1 MNEKLDNFW
10 WFNEFI
16 FKSYNEAFS
25 DAIDIMDVND
35 SVDLI
40 LNKQKSFNKETLS
53 ANVNLTI
60 KTPIILFL
68 FILNMLTETWERL
81 LNKRVHEAF
90 NWKLDLS
97 NYYKI

>member
-1 MNEKLDNFW
+1 
-10 WFNEFI
+10 
-16 FKSYNEAFS
+16 
-25 DAIDIMDVND
+25 MDVND

-68 FILNMLTETWERL
+68 FILNMLTET
-81 LNKRVHEAF
+81 
-90 NWKLDLS
+90 
-97 NYYKI
+97 

>member
-40 LNKQKSFNKETLS
+40 LNKQK
-53 ANVNLTI
+53 
-60 KTPIILFL
+60 
-68 FILNMLTETWERL
+68 
-81 LNKRVHEAF
+81 
-90 NWKLDLS
+90 KLEES
-97 NYYKI
+97 SEIYHN